1 MVEGKKSKFNLRYLL
16 GISMVSALG
25 GLLFGYDLVVI
36 GGAKEFYELVY
47 GLSSPAMQGWAVSSC
62 IVGCIIG
69 AMGVGKPSDVF
80 GRKKLLIISAMMFLI
95 SALGSGYAPTFTQF
109 VLYRLLG
116 GIGMGI
122 ASTLSPM
129 YIAEVS
135 PAKIR
140 GRFVSLNQMTIVI
153 GILLAQLVN
162 YAILKSNPIPENISK
177 DRPIAA
183 LIEQKIN
190 DLKDEGKDAAGL
202 PTKGLFSD
210 KQIEWIQSGKFLESL
225 GSNIAD
231 SAAINAQ
238 LSKDV
243 ADISILNAT
252 VLREYYDMQLNAT
265 WNGQTGWRLMFAAEA
280 IPALLFFLFMF
291 FVPNSPRWLC
301 RVGRTEKA
309 RAVMEK
315 IGGTAYASDSLAS
328 ITETFDEVSKHHEF
342 VELLKPKMR
351 RILIIGIVLAIYQQW
366 CGINV
371 VFSYAHDI
379 FKAAGYGVN
388 GVLFNLVIIGFTN
401 VIFTVVAMATVDKL
415 GRKILLLWGS
425 VGLAISY
432 MLIGI
437 CFHLQIEGVVV
448 LLAVLAALACFSA
461 TLGPVMWVLISEIFP
476 NRVRGLATSMAVL
489 SLWTAN
495 FILQYTFPIIKN
507 AYSIAATFWIYA
519 LVCVLGVIF
528 IKMYIPET
536 KGKTLEEIE
545 SSLLK
550 S

>member
-1 MVEGKKSKFNLRYLL
+1 MIEEKKSKFNIKYLL

-47 GLSSPAMQGWAVSSC
+47 NLSTPAIQGWAVSSC

-69 AMGVGKPSDVF
+69 AMSVGKPADAF
-80 GRKKLLIISAMMFLI
+80 GRKKLLIISAVMFLI

-135 PAKIR
+135 PANLR

-162 YAILKSNPIPENISK
+162 YLILQSHPVPDGVEG
-177 DRPIAA
+177 AA
-183 LIEQKIN
+183 LL
-190 DLKDEGKDAAGL
+190 D
-202 PTKGLFSD
+202 
-210 KQIEWIQSGKFLESL
+210 
-225 GSNIAD
+225 
-231 SAAINAQ
+231 
-238 LSKDV
+238 
-243 ADISILNAT
+243 
-252 VLREYYDMQLNAT
+252 T
-265 WNGQTGWRLMFAAEA
+265 WNGTTGWRLMFAAEA
-280 IPALLFFLFMF
+280 IPALLFFLFMLS
-291 FVPNSPRWLC
+291 VPNSPRWLC
-301 RVGRTEKA
+301 RVGRTEEAK
-309 RAVMEK
+309 AVMAR
-315 IGGTAYASDSLAS
+315 IGGPQYAADSLVS
-328 ITETFDEVSKHHEF
+328 ITETFDESSKQHEF
-342 VELLKPKMR
+342 AELLKPKMR
-351 RILIIGIVLAIYQQW
+351 RILIIGVVLAIFQQW

-371 VFSYAHDI
+371 VFNYAHDI
-379 FKAAGYGVN
+379 FKEAGYNVS

-401 VIFTVVAMATVDKL
+401 FIFTVVAIATVDKL
-415 GRKILLLWGS
+415 GRKVLILWGS

-432 MLIGI
+432 TIVGI
-437 CFHLQIEGVVV
+437 CFHMHIEGVVV

-476 NRVRGLATSMAVL
+476 NRVRGLATSIAVL
-489 SLWTAN
+489 SLWVAN
-495 FILQYTFPIIKN
+495 FILSYTFPIIKE
-507 AYSIAATFWIYA
+507 AFSIAATFWIYA
-519 LVCVLGVIF
+519 AVCILGVIF

-536 KGKTLEEIE
+536 KNKTLEEIE
-545 SSLLK
+545 ASLLK
-550 S
+550 

>member
-1 MVEGKKSKFNLRYLL
+1 MIEEKKSKFNIKYLL

-47 GLSSPAMQGWAVSSC
+47 NLSTPAIQGWAVSSC

-69 AMGVGKPSDVF
+69 AMSVGKPADAF
-80 GRKKLLIISAMMFLI
+80 GRKKLLIISAVMFLI

-135 PAKIR
+135 PANLR

-162 YAILKSNPIPENISK
+162 YLILQSHPVPEGVEG
-177 DRPIAA
+177 AA
-183 LIEQKIN
+183 LL
-190 DLKDEGKDAAGL
+190 D
-202 PTKGLFSD
+202 
-210 KQIEWIQSGKFLESL
+210 
-225 GSNIAD
+225 
-231 SAAINAQ
+231 
-238 LSKDV
+238 
-243 ADISILNAT
+243 
-252 VLREYYDMQLNAT
+252 T
-265 WNGQTGWRLMFAAEA
+265 WNGTTGWRLMFAAEA
-280 IPALLFFLFMF
+280 IPALLFFLFMLS
-291 FVPNSPRWLC
+291 VPNSPRWLC
-301 RVGRTEKA
+301 RVGRTEEAK
-309 RAVMEK
+309 AVMAR
-315 IGGTAYASDSLAS
+315 IGGPQYAADSLVS
-328 ITETFDEVSKHHEF
+328 ITETFDESSKQHEF
-342 VELLKPKMR
+342 AELLKPKMR
-351 RILIIGIVLAIYQQW
+351 RILIIGVVLAIFQQW

-371 VFSYAHDI
+371 VFNYAHDI
-379 FKAAGYGVN
+379 FKEAGYNVS

-401 VIFTVVAMATVDKL
+401 FIFTVVAIATVDKL
-415 GRKILLLWGS
+415 GRKVLILWGS

-432 MLIGI
+432 TIVGI
-437 CFHLQIEGVVV
+437 CFHMHIEGVVV

-476 NRVRGLATSMAVL
+476 NRVRGLATSIAVL
-489 SLWTAN
+489 SLWVAN
-495 FILQYTFPIIKN
+495 FILSYTFPIIKE
-507 AYSIAATFWIYA
+507 AFSIAATFWIYA
-519 LVCVLGVIF
+519 AVCILGVIF

-536 KGKTLEEIE
+536 KNKTLEEIE
-545 SSLLK
+545 ASLLK
-550 S
+550 